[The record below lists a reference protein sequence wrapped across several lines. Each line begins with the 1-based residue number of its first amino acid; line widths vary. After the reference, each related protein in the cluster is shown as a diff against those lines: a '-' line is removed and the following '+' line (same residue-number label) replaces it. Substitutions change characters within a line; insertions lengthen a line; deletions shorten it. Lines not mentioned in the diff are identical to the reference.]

1 MYTHTHKQRLAN
13 KHSIRREKEDKQKTK
28 EETLICDISN
38 KTADTAKYYY
48 FFLFFGENKMQNT

>member
-1 MYTHTHKQRLAN
+1 MYTHTHKQKAHQQRLAN
-13 KHSIRREKEDKQKTK
+13 KHSIRRGKEEKQKTK

-48 FFLFFGENKMQNT
+48 FFIFWRK